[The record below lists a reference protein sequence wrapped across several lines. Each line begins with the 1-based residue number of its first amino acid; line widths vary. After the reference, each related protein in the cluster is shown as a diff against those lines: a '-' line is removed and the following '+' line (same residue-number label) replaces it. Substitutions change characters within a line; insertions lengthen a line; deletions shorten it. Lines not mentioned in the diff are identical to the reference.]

1 MTISAILLFV
11 FSLSWL
17 LLGEA
22 GLRHYNVTDAV
33 WDSEFSQG
41 KWEYL
46 GISARERAR
55 NAVISGVFALK
66 HAPAGRILDVGCG
79 EGVLADYLNVD
90 QKKLYLGIDLSTAA
104 INIAKKKRSAM
115 NFMQADATAFPP
127 PVGYTYDVIVFNE
140 MLYYTDHSEL
150 IKKYSA
156 KEYLSE
162 KGIIVISVWY
172 THKSDYL
179 MVSIF
184 NDAEKILESV
194 DSIEVSEG
202 RHATGKSKSAIFFHI
217 EAYRARA

>member
-1 MTISAILLFV
+1 MTISALLIYV
-11 FSLSWL
+11 LSLSWL
-17 LLGEA
+17 LFVDA

-46 GISARERAR
+46 GISTRERAR

-79 EGVLADYLNVD
+79 EGVLTDYLNVA
-90 QKKLYLGIDLSTAA
+90 QKKLYSGIDLSTAA
-104 INIAKKKRSAM
+104 IAIAKKKRSTL

-140 MLYYTDHSEL
+140 MLYYTDHNEL
-150 IKKYSA
+150 IKRYSA
-156 KEYLSE
+156 KEFLSE
-162 KGIIVISVWY
+162 NGIIVISVWY
-172 THKSDYL
+172 THKSDHL
-179 MVSIF
+179 RVSIF
-184 NDAEKILESV
+184 NDAGKILESV

-202 RHATGKSKSAIFFHI
+202 RTAAGKSKSAIFFHI
-217 EAYRARA
+217 EAFRARS